1 LWGCYFLAYGI
12 HSARRFILKATAN
25 APAVALAFQL
35 GVKGEKMNKTI
46 QIIGISIAAI
56 IMCGC
61 ASTGENLQRET
72 AKSIGGNTSPEQV
85 TVTNVAR
92 GATNVKWKAT
102 APTGNYDCSADDMV
116 RSVLCTKK

>member
-1 LWGCYFLAYGI
+1 
-12 HSARRFILKATAN
+12 
-25 APAVALAFQL
+25 
-35 GVKGEKMNKTI
+35 MNKTI
-46 QIIGISIAAI
+46 QIIGVSIVAT

-72 AKSIGGNTSPEQV
+72 ARSIGENTSPEQV
-85 TVTNVAR
+85 TVTNVDR
-92 GATNVKWKAT
+92 GATNVTWKAT